1 MVQYVYVEP
10 TCIVFPTCTED
21 VVVAMRAIYAADSHY
36 AVRGGGHSAM
46 SGWNTYAF
54 FISLSAST
62 LPSPFFMSTS
72 PYTRRIHQPT
82 QYFLLGYKMSVLIDF
97 SDMKSYSYN
106 SSSDTITMQPG
117 VLWGEVC
124 DGLEKQ
130 GVAPVGGQ

>member
-1 MVQYVYVEP
+1 
-10 TCIVFPTCTED
+10 VFPTSTED

-46 SGWNTYAF
+46 PGWNTYAF
-54 FISLSAST
+54 FISLSAS
-62 LPSPFFMSTS
+62 PSPLFMFISLHTTNSSTNS
-72 PYTRRIHQPT
+72 IFSSRIQN
-82 QYFLLGYKMSVLIDF
+82 GVLIDF
-97 SDMKSYSYN
+97 SHMKSYSYN

-130 GVAPVGGQ
+130 GVAPVGGRERCISCVLPSGYS